1 MAPVLLMRQANNQAK
16 ESNMIAQVTEQSSSS
31 HMQGMLVARRER
43 LMDHRDELAAM
54 VRAQKLELTTA
65 LERRRSG
72 GCGSVKA
79 MRQMIGAI
87 WHGQSQIAVIDLELE
102 SLVS

>member
-1 MAPVLLMRQANNQAK
+1 
-16 ESNMIAQVTEQSSSS
+16 MIAQVTEQSTW
-31 HMQGMLVARRER
+31 HLQGTPDMQRER
-43 LMDHRDELAAM
+43 LMDRRDELAAL

-79 MRQMIGAI
+79 MRQLIGAI

-102 SLVS
+102 SLGS

>member
-1 MAPVLLMRQANNQAK
+1 
-16 ESNMIAQVTEQSSSS
+16 MIAQVTGQSLYTQGTPD
-31 HMQGMLVARRER
+31 MQRER

-87 WHGQSQIAVIDLELE
+87 WHGQGQIAVIDLELE
-102 SLVS
+102 SLGTS

>member
-1 MAPVLLMRQANNQAK
+1 
-16 ESNMIAQVTEQSSSS
+16 MIAQVTEQSSSS
-31 HMQGMLVARRER
+31 HMQGMPVARRER